1 MFMFNLEMP
10 PLNAETWAILGTLV
24 LLEGLLSADNA
35 LVLAVMVR
43 HLAGDLQRKA
53 LAYGIGG
60 AVVLRILG
68 VLLASYVLEY
78 WWLRAFGALYL
89 AYLALSHFLKK
100 GHSEE
105 EAAANAK
112 GRGFWATVVL
122 LNLTDLAF
130 SVDSILAGVA
140 LIPRDMPREQGLTIV
155 VIGGI
160 IGLIL
165 MRIAATVF
173 LRLLNRYPAFDNVAY
188 ALVGWIAVKLG
199 IETLEA
205 AHEVFPAVPT
215 FHMPTPLFWGVMA
228 AIAVIGSFLATRRP
242 AMSEAR
248 AEVRAEQV
256 VRRMDEA
263 VADAADGRVDGR

>member
-1 MFMFNLEMP
+1 MFGLQMP
-10 PLNAETWAILGTLV
+10 PITPEFWAILGTLV

-43 HLAGDLQRKA
+43 HLKGDLQRKA

-68 VLLASYVLEY
+68 VLLASFILEY
-78 WWLRAFGALYL
+78 WWLRAFGAAYL
-89 AYLALSHFLKK
+89 AYLAISHFTKN
-100 GHSEE
+100 H
-105 EAAANAK
+105 AANDDEESSTTK
-112 GRGFWATVVL
+112 KQGFWMTVVM

-140 LIPRDMPREQGLTIV
+140 LIPRGMPREQGLTIV

-165 MRIAATVF
+165 MRIAATLF
-173 LRLLNRYPAFDNVAY
+173 LKILNRYPTFDNVAY

-205 AHEVFPAVPT
+205 AHEVYPNVPT
-215 FHMPTPLFWGVMA
+215 FHLAPALFWGVMA
-228 AIAVIGSFLATRRP
+228 AIALIGSYLATRKP
-242 AMSEAR
+242 AMSDAEAT
-248 AEVRAEQV
+248 AKADAIVHH
-256 VRRMDEA
+256 MDET
-263 VADAADGRVDGR
+263 VTDASDGRIDGR

>member
-1 MFMFNLEMP
+1 MFGLEMP
-10 PLNAETWAILGTLV
+10 PLTPEFWAILGTLV

-43 HLAGDLQRKA
+43 HLKGELQRKA

-68 VLLASYVLEY
+68 VLLASFILEY
-78 WWLRAFGALYL
+78 WWLRAFGAAYL

-100 GHSEE
+100 KDDEHGEGGS
-105 EAAANAK
+105 K
-112 GRGFWATVVL
+112 KQMGFWMTVVM

-140 LIPRDMPREQGLTIV
+140 LIPRGMPREQGLTIV

-173 LRLLNRYPAFDNVAY
+173 LKVLNKYPAFDHVAY

-199 IETLEA
+199 VETLEA
-205 AHEVFPAVPT
+205 AHEIYPSVPT
-215 FHMPTPLFWGVMA
+215 FHLQPAVFWGVMA
-228 AIAVIGSFLATRRP
+228 AIAIIGTFLATRNP
-242 AMSEAR
+242 AMS
-248 AEVRAEQV
+248 
-256 VRRMDEA
+256 
-263 VADAADGRVDGR
+263 DAAAEDLAHRQGDDLLESDRDLGRR

>member
-1 MFMFNLEMP
+1 MFGLEMP
-10 PLNAETWAILGTLV
+10 PITPEFWAILGTLI

-43 HLAGDLQRKA
+43 HLKGEMQRKA

-68 VLLASYVLEY
+68 VLLASFILEY

-89 AYLALSHFLKK
+89 AWLAISHFIKK
-100 GHSEE
+100 THTAD
-105 EAAANAK
+105 EAEASAK
-112 GRGFWATVVL
+112 GRGFWPTVVL

-140 LIPRDMPREQGLTIV
+140 LIPRGMPREQGLTIV
-155 VIGGI
+155 VMGGI
-160 IGLIL
+160 VGLIL
-165 MRIAATVF
+165 MRVAATVF
-173 LRLLNRYPAFDNVAY
+173 LKVLNKYPAFDDVAY

-215 FHMPTPLFWGVMA
+215 FHMPTVMFWGVMA
-228 AIAVIGSFLATRRP
+228 AIAVIGSYLATRRP
-242 AMSEAR
+242 AMTDAQAAAR
-248 AEVRAEQV
+248 AEAIVHH
-256 VRRMDEA
+256 MDET
-263 VADAADGRVDGR
+263 VVDAADGRIDGR

>member
-1 MFMFNLEMP
+1 MFNLEMP
-10 PLNAETWAILGTLV
+10 PLNAETWAILGTLL

-43 HLAGDLQRKA
+43 HLKGDLARKA

-78 WWLRAFGALYL
+78 WWLRAFGAAYL
-89 AYLALSHFLKK
+89 AYLAISHFVKR
-100 GHSEE
+100 GHSED
-105 EAAANAK
+105 EAAASAR

-155 VIGGI
+155 VIGGVM
-160 IGLIL
+160 GLIL
-165 MRIAATVF
+165 MRIAATLF
-173 LRLLNRYPAFDNVAY
+173 LKLLNRYPALDNVAY
-188 ALVGWIAVKLG
+188 GLVGWIAVKLG
-199 IETLEA
+199 VETLEA

-215 FHMPTPLFWGVMA
+215 FHMPQPLFWTVMV
-228 AIAVIGSFLATRRP
+228 AIAVIGTFIATRKP
-242 AMSEAR
+242 AMSEPAAERR
-248 AEVRAEQV
+248 AEAIVGE
-256 VRRMDEA
+256 MDA
-263 VADAADGRVDGR
+263 TVADAADGRVDGR

>member
-1 MFMFNLEMP
+1 MFNLELP
-10 PLNAETWAILGTLV
+10 PFNAETWAILGTLL

-43 HLAGDLQRKA
+43 HLGGDLARKA

-89 AYLALSHFLKK
+89 AYLAISHFTK
-100 GHSEE
+100 GGHGED

-155 VIGGI
+155 VIGGVM
-160 IGLIL
+160 GLIL
-165 MRIAATVF
+165 MRIAATLF
-173 LRLLNRYPAFDNVAY
+173 LKLLNRYPALDNVAY

-199 IETLEA
+199 VETLEA
-205 AHEVFPAVPT
+205 AHEHFAWVPT
-215 FHMPTPLFWGVMA
+215 LHMPQPVFWGVMA
-228 AIAVIGSFLATRRP
+228 VIAGMGTYLATRQP

-248 AEVRAEQV
+248 AERKAEAIV
-256 VRRMDEA
+256 GELDA
-263 VADAADGRVDGR
+263 TVADAADGRIDGR

>member
-1 MFMFNLEMP
+1 MFGLEMP
-10 PLNAETWAILGTLV
+10 PITPEFWAILGTLV

-43 HLAGDLQRKA
+43 HLKQDLQRKA

-68 VLLASYVLEY
+68 VLLAGFILEY
-78 WWLRAFGALYL
+78 WWLRAFGAAYL
-89 AYLALSHFLKK
+89 AYLAISHFTKK
-100 GHSEE
+100 PDHHGEGGG
-105 EAAANAK
+105 
-112 GRGFWATVVL
+112 GRKHGFWMTVVL

-140 LIPRDMPREQGLTIV
+140 LIPRGMPREQGMTIV

-165 MRIAATVF
+165 MRVAATVF
-173 LRLLNRYPAFDNVAY
+173 LKVLNKYPAFDNVAY

-205 AHEVFPAVPT
+205 AHEIYPSVPT
-215 FHMPTPLFWGVMA
+215 FHIEPTVFWGVMA
-228 AIAVIGSFLATRRP
+228 AIAIIGSYLATRHP
-242 AMSEAR
+242 AMT
-248 AEVRAEQV
+248 
-256 VRRMDEA
+256 D
-263 VADAADGRVDGR
+263 ADAEAQAHREGVDILETEAEDRAARR

>member
-1 MFMFNLEMP
+1 MFGLEMP
-10 PLNAETWAILGTLV
+10 PINAEFWAILGTLI

-43 HLAGDLQRKA
+43 HLKGELQRKA

-68 VLLASYVLEY
+68 VLLAGYILEY
-78 WWLRAFGALYL
+78 WWLRAFGAAYL
-89 AYLALSHFLKK
+89 AYLAISHFTKRK
-100 GHSEE
+100 DSED
-105 EAAANAK
+105 EAAGK
-112 GRGFWATVVL
+112 TRGRGFWATVVL

-140 LIPRDMPREQGLTIV
+140 LIPRGMPREQGLTIV

-173 LRLLNRYPAFDNVAY
+173 LKLLNKYPALDNVAY

-199 IETLEA
+199 VETLEA
-205 AHEVFPAVPT
+205 AHEVYPAVPT
-215 FHMPTPLFWGVMA
+215 FHMPPVLFWGVMG
-228 AIAVIGSFLATRRP
+228 AIAVIGTYLATRR
-242 AMSEAR
+242 AVMSDEEAGKK
-248 AEVRAEQV
+248 ADSV
-256 VRRMDEA
+256 VRDLDET
-263 VADAADGRVDGR
+263 VLDAADGRIDGR

>member
-1 MFMFNLEMP
+1 MFGLEMP
-10 PLNAETWAILGTLV
+10 PLTPEFWAILGTLV

-43 HLAGDLQRKA
+43 HLKGDLQRKA

-68 VLLASYVLEY
+68 VLLASFVLKY

-89 AYLALSHFLKK
+89 AYLAISHFTKK
-100 GHSEE
+100 EDHHAEGGG
-105 EAAANAK
+105 K
-112 GRGFWATVVL
+112 KMGFWMTVVM

-140 LIPRDMPREQGLTIV
+140 LIPRGMPSNQGLTIV
-155 VIGGI
+155 IIGGI

-165 MRIAATVF
+165 MRIAATMF
-173 LRLLNRYPAFDNVAY
+173 LKLLNKYPAFDTVAY

-199 IETLEA
+199 VETLEA
-205 AHEVFPAVPT
+205 AHEVYSWVPT
-215 FHMPTPLFWGVMA
+215 WHMPTPLFWGVMA
-228 AIAVIGSFLATRRP
+228 AIAIIGSFLATRKP
-242 AMSEAR
+242 AMSDEEAER
-248 AEVRAEQV
+248 LAHIEGTDLSETDEQLSPPYPAEKR
-256 VRRMDEA
+256 
-263 VADAADGRVDGR
+263 

>member
-1 MFMFNLEMP
+1 MFGLELP
-10 PLNAETWAILGTLV
+10 PITPEFWAILGTLI

-43 HLAGDLQRKA
+43 HLKGELQRKA

-60 AVVLRILG
+60 AVVLRIVG
-68 VLLASYVLEY
+68 VLLASYILEY
-78 WWLRAFGALYL
+78 WWLRAFGAAYL
-89 AYLALSHFLKK
+89 AYLAISHFVKHK
-100 GHSEE
+100 STEE
-105 EAAANAK
+105 DADGQAK

-140 LIPRDMPREQGLTIV
+140 LIPRGMPREQGLTIV

-165 MRIAATVF
+165 MRIAATLF
-173 LRLLNRYPAFDNVAY
+173 LKLLNKYPAFDNVAY

-199 IETLEA
+199 VETLEA
-205 AHEVFPAVPT
+205 AHEVFPWVPT
-215 FHMPTPLFWGVMA
+215 VHMPTALFWGVMG
-228 AIAVIGSFLATRRP
+228 AIAVIGTFLATRHP
-242 AMSEAR
+242 VMSDAEADAR
-248 AEVRAEQV
+248 AQAIVHE
-256 VRRMDEA
+256 MDDT
-263 VADAADGRVDGR
+263 VADAADGRIDGR

>member
-1 MFMFNLEMP
+1 MFGLEMP
-10 PLNAETWAILGTLV
+10 PLTAETWAILGTLV

-43 HLAGDLQRKA
+43 HLAVNVQRKA

-68 VLLASYVLEY
+68 VLLAAFVLEY

-89 AYLALSHFLKK
+89 AYLAVSHFVKK

-105 EAAANAK
+105 EAAGSAR
-112 GRGFWATVVL
+112 GRGFWPTVVL

-140 LIPRDMPREQGLTIV
+140 LIPAGMPREQGLTIV

-160 IGLIL
+160 VGLIL
-165 MRIAATVF
+165 MRFAATIF
-173 LRLLNRYPAFDNVAY
+173 LKLLNKYPAFDNVAY

-199 IETLEA
+199 VETLEA

-215 FHMPTPLFWGVMA
+215 LHLPTPLFWGVMA
-228 AIAVIGSFLATRRP
+228 AIAIIGSFIATRRP
-242 AMSEAR
+242 AMSEAEAEAR
-248 AEVRAEQV
+248 AEAIVH
-256 VRRMDEA
+256 RMDET

>member
-1 MFMFNLEMP
+1 MFGLEMP
-10 PLNAETWAILGTLV
+10 PMTPEFWAILGTLV

-43 HLAGDLQRKA
+43 HLKVDLQRKA

-60 AVVLRILG
+60 AVVLRIVG
-68 VLLASYVLEY
+68 VLLASFVLKY

-89 AYLALSHFLKK
+89 AYLAISHFTKK
-100 GHSEE
+100 GDHQAEGG
-105 EAAANAK
+105 NK
-112 GRGFWATVVL
+112 RQMGFWMTVVM

-140 LIPRDMPREQGLTIV
+140 LIPRGMPSNQGLTIV
-155 VIGGI
+155 IIGGI

-165 MRIAATVF
+165 MRIAATLF
-173 LRLLNRYPAFDNVAY
+173 LKLLNKYPAFDTVAY

-205 AHEVFPAVPT
+205 AHEVYPAVPT
-215 FHMPTPLFWGVMA
+215 FHMAPLVFWGVMA
-228 AIAVIGSFLATRRP
+228 TIAVVGSFLATRKP
-242 AMSEAR
+242 AMSDEEAER
-248 AEVRAEQV
+248 LAHLEGTDLSETDEQLSPPYPK
-256 VRRMDEA
+256 R
-263 VADAADGRVDGR
+263 

>member
-1 MFMFNLEMP
+1 MFGLEMP
-10 PLNAETWAILGTLV
+10 PITPEFWAILGTLI

-43 HLAGDLQRKA
+43 HLKGDLQRKA

-68 VLLASYVLEY
+68 VLLASYILEY
-78 WWLRAFGALYL
+78 WWLRAFGAAYL
-89 AYLALSHFLKK
+89 AYLAISHFMKNK
-100 GHSEE
+100 SAED
-105 EAAANAK
+105 EADEKSK

-140 LIPRDMPREQGLTIV
+140 LIPRGMPREQGLTIV

-173 LRLLNRYPAFDNVAY
+173 LKLLNKYPAFDHVAY

-199 IETLEA
+199 LETLEA
-205 AHEVFPAVPT
+205 AHEVFPAVPYW
-215 FHMPTPLFWGVMA
+215 HMPTPVFWGVMA
-228 AIAVIGSFLATRRP
+228 AIGIIGSFLATRTP
-242 AMSEAR
+242 AMS
-248 AEVRAEQV
+248 
-256 VRRMDEA
+256 DEA
-263 VADAADGRVDGR
+263 AEAKADAVVHEIDETVADASDGRIDGR

>member
-1 MFMFNLEMP
+1 MFMFNLELP
-10 PLNAETWAILGTLV
+10 PFNAETWAILGTLL

-43 HLAGDLQRKA
+43 HLKGELARKA

-78 WWLRAFGALYL
+78 WWLRAFGAAYL
-89 AYLALSHFLKK
+89 AYLALSHFMKK
-100 GHSEE
+100 GHDVEGTGG
-105 EAAANAK
+105 AK

-155 VIGGI
+155 VIGGVM
-160 IGLIL
+160 GLIL
-165 MRIAATVF
+165 MRIAATLF
-173 LRLLNRYPAFDNVAY
+173 LRLLNRYPALDNVAY

-199 IETLEA
+199 VETLEA

-215 FHMPTPLFWGVMA
+215 FHMPQPLFWTVMV
-228 AIAVIGSFLATRRP
+228 AIAVLGTFLATRKP
-242 AMSEAR
+242 AMSEAQ
-248 AEVRAEQV
+248 AEAEAHREGV
-256 VRRMDEA
+256 DLLETDEQLKQS
-263 VADAADGRVDGR
+263 

>member
-1 MFMFNLEMP
+1 MFGLEMP
-10 PLNAETWAILGTLV
+10 PINAEFWAILGTLI

-43 HLAGDLQRKA
+43 HLKGDLQRKA

-68 VLLASYVLEY
+68 VLLASYILEY
-78 WWLRAFGALYL
+78 WWLRAFGAAYL
-89 AYLALSHFLKK
+89 AYLAISHFVKQRS
-100 GHSEE
+100 SED
-105 EAAANAK
+105 EADGKAK

-140 LIPRDMPREQGLTIV
+140 LIPRGMPREQGLTIV
-155 VIGGI
+155 VFGGI

-173 LRLLNRYPAFDNVAY
+173 LKLLNKYPAFDHVAY

-199 IETLEA
+199 LETLEA
-205 AHEVFPAVPT
+205 AHEIYPAVPYW
-215 FHMPTPLFWGVMA
+215 HMPPVIFWGMMA
-228 AIAVIGSFLATRRP
+228 AIAVIGSFLATRKP
-242 AMSEAR
+242 AMSDAAAGAR
-248 AEVRAEQV
+248 ANAV
-256 VRRMDEA
+256 VDEFDDT
-263 VADAADGRVDGR
+263 VADASDGRIDGR

>member
-1 MFMFNLEMP
+1 MFGLEFP
-10 PLNAETWAILGTLV
+10 PLTPETFAILGTLV

-43 HLAGDLQRKA
+43 HLPRGLQAKA

-68 VLLASYVLEY
+68 VLLASFVLQY

-89 AYLALSHFLKK
+89 AYLAISHFVKRDHHDVEGK
-100 GHSEE
+100 PRRGH
-105 EAAANAK
+105 
-112 GRGFWATVVL
+112 GFWMTVVL

-140 LIPRDMPREQGLTIV
+140 LIPRGMPYGQALTIV
-155 VIGGI
+155 IIGGI

-173 LRLLNRYPAFDNVAY
+173 LRLLAKYPGLDNTAYGLVA
-188 ALVGWIAVKLG
+188 WIAVKLG
-199 IETLEA
+199 WETVEA
-205 AHEVFPAVPT
+205 ARETYGWAFEVPHLPGW
-215 FHMPTPLFWGVMA
+215 LFWGVMA
-228 AIAVIGSFLATRRP
+228 LIAVIGTYLATRHP
-242 AMSEAR
+242 AMTDAQ
-248 AEVRAEQV
+248 AEKVDDRYE
-256 VRRMDEA
+256 ELLE
-263 VADAADGRVDGR
+263 GRSK

>member
-1 MFMFNLEMP
+1 MFGLEMP
-10 PLNAETWAILGTLV
+10 PLTPEFWAILGTLV

-43 HLAGDLQRKA
+43 HLKGDLQRKA

-68 VLLASYVLEY
+68 VLLASFVLKY

-89 AYLALSHFLKK
+89 AYLAISHFTKK
-100 GHSEE
+100 EDHHAEGGG
-105 EAAANAK
+105 K
-112 GRGFWATVVL
+112 KMGFWMTVVM

-140 LIPRDMPREQGLTIV
+140 LIPRGMPSNQGLTIV
-155 VIGGI
+155 IIGGI

-173 LRLLNRYPAFDNVAY
+173 LKLLNKYPAFDTVAY

-199 IETLEA
+199 VETLEA
-205 AHEVFPAVPT
+205 AHEVYSWVPT
-215 FHMPTPLFWGVMA
+215 WHMPPALFWGVMA
-228 AIAVIGSFLATRRP
+228 AIAIIGSFLATRKP
-242 AMSEAR
+242 AMSDAEAER
-248 AEVRAEQV
+248 LAHIEGTDLSETDEQLSPP
-256 VRRMDEA
+256 
-263 VADAADGRVDGR
+263 VDDLKR

>member
-1 MFMFNLEMP
+1 MFGLEMP
-10 PLNAETWAILGTLV
+10 PITPEFWAILGTLI

-43 HLAGDLQRKA
+43 HLKGDLQRKA

-68 VLLASYVLEY
+68 VLLASYILEY
-78 WWLRAFGALYL
+78 WWLRAFGAAYL
-89 AYLALSHFLKK
+89 AYLAISHFVKHK
-100 GHSEE
+100 GTED
-105 EAAANAK
+105 EADDKAK
-112 GRGFWATVVL
+112 GRGFWPTVIL

-140 LIPRDMPREQGLTIV
+140 LIPRGMARQQGLTIV

-173 LRLLNRYPAFDNVAY
+173 LKLLNKYPAFDNVAY
-188 ALVGWIAVKLG
+188 ALVGWIAVKLAV
-199 IETLEA
+199 ETLEA

-215 FHMPTPLFWGVMA
+215 FHLPAVVFWGVMA
-228 AIAVIGSFLATRRP
+228 AIGVIGSFLATRKP
-242 AMSEAR
+242 AMSDAAAEAK
-248 AEVRAEQV
+248 ADAV
-256 VRRMDEA
+256 VGEIDDT
-263 VADAADGRVDGR
+263 VADAADGRIDGRRG

>member
-1 MFMFNLEMP
+1 MP

-89 AYLALSHFLKK
+89 AYLAISHFLKHK
-100 GHSEE
+100 TSEE
-105 EAAANAK
+105 DGAGKAR

-140 LIPRDMPREQGLTIV
+140 LIPRDMPPQQGLTIV

-165 MRIAATVF
+165 MRFAATIF
-173 LRLLNRYPAFDNVAY
+173 LRVLNRYPAMDNVAY

-199 IETLEA
+199 VETLEA
-205 AHEVFPAVPT
+205 AHEVYPAVPT
-215 FHMPTPLFWGVMA
+215 FHLPQTLFWTVMA
-228 AIAVIGSFLATRRP
+228 AIAVIGTFLATRKP
-242 AMSEAR
+242 AMTEAA
-248 AEVRAEQV
+248 AEAKAERV
-256 VRRMDEA
+256 VHTIDDM
-263 VADAADGRVDGR
+263 VVDAADGRIDGR

>member
-1 MFMFNLEMP
+1 MFGLEMP
-10 PLNAETWAILGTLV
+10 PLTAETWAILGTLV

-43 HLAGDLQRKA
+43 HLAVGVQRKA

-68 VLLASYVLEY
+68 VLLAAFILEY

-89 AYLALSHFLKK
+89 AYLAVSHFLKHRTSGEDGEQK
-100 GHSEE
+100 
-105 EAAANAK
+105 AR
-112 GRGFWATVVL
+112 GRGFWPTVVL

-140 LIPRDMPREQGLTIV
+140 LIPAGMPREQGLTIV

-160 IGLIL
+160 VGLIL
-165 MRIAATVF
+165 MRFAATIF
-173 LRLLNRYPAFDNVAY
+173 LRVLNRYPAFDNVAY

-199 IETLEA
+199 VETLEA
-205 AHEVFPAVPT
+205 AHEIYPAVPAL
-215 FHMPTPLFWGVMA
+215 HLPTPLFWGVMA

-242 AMSEAR
+242 AMTGTQ
-248 AEVRAEQV
+248 AEVEAERV
-256 VRRMDEA
+256 VHNMDEM
-263 VADAADGRVDGR
+263 VTDAADGRIDGR

>member
-1 MFMFNLEMP
+1 MFGLEMP
-10 PLNAETWAILGTLV
+10 PINAEFWAILGTLI

-43 HLAGDLQRKA
+43 HLKGDLQRKA

-68 VLLASYVLEY
+68 VLLASYILEY

-89 AYLALSHFLKK
+89 AYLAVSHFLK
-100 GHSEE
+100 HRTSEDD
-105 EAAANAK
+105 ADQKAK

-140 LIPRDMPREQGLTIV
+140 LIPRGMPREQGLTIV
-155 VIGGI
+155 VFGGI
-160 IGLIL
+160 VGLIL

-173 LRLLNRYPAFDNVAY
+173 LKLLNKYPSFDHVAY

-199 IETLEA
+199 LETLEA
-205 AHEVFPAVPT
+205 AHEIYPAVPYW
-215 FHMPTPLFWGVMA
+215 HMPGPMFWGIMA
-228 AIAVIGSFLATRRP
+228 AIAIIGSYLATRRP
-242 AMSEAR
+242 AMTDAAAEAR
-248 AEVRAEQV
+248 AEAV
-256 VRRMDEA
+256 VHEIDDT

>member
-1 MFMFNLEMP
+1 MFGLEMP
-10 PLNAETWAILGTLV
+10 PLNAETWAILGTLL

-43 HLAGDLQRKA
+43 HLAVNLQRKA

-89 AYLALSHFLKK
+89 AYLAISHFVKK
-100 GHSEE
+100 GHSED
-105 EAAANAK
+105 EAAASAR

-140 LIPRDMPREQGLTIV
+140 LIPRDMPPEQGLTIV
-155 VIGGI
+155 VIGGV

-165 MRIAATVF
+165 MRFAATIF
-173 LRLLNRYPAFDNVAY
+173 LKLLNKYPAFDNVAY

-205 AHEVFPAVPT
+205 AHEHFPAVPT
-215 FHMPTPLFWGVMA
+215 LHLPQAVFWGGMA
-228 AIAVIGSFLATRRP
+228 AIAIIGTVIATRKP
-242 AMSEAR
+242 AMSDAEAEAR
-248 AEVRAEQV
+248 AEAV
-256 VRRMDEA
+256 VHQMDDT

>member
-1 MFMFNLEMP
+1 MFGLEMP
-10 PLNAETWAILGTLV
+10 PITPEFWAILGTLV

-43 HLAGDLQRKA
+43 HLKGELQRKA

-68 VLLASYVLEY
+68 VLLASFILEY
-78 WWLRAFGALYL
+78 WWLRAFGAAYL
-89 AYLALSHFLKK
+89 AYLAISHFTKRKEDEHGESGAKK
-100 GHSEE
+100 PM
-105 EAAANAK
+105 
-112 GRGFWATVVL
+112 GFWMTVVM

-140 LIPRDMPREQGLTIV
+140 LIPRGMPREQGLTIV

-173 LRLLNRYPAFDNVAY
+173 LKVLNKYPAFDHVAY

-205 AHEVFPAVPT
+205 AHEVYPSVPT
-215 FHMPTPLFWGVMA
+215 FHLQPAVFWGVMA
-228 AIAVIGSFLATRRP
+228 AIAVIGTFLATRKP
-242 AMSEAR
+242 AMS
-248 AEVRAEQV
+248 
-256 VRRMDEA
+256 
-263 VADAADGRVDGR
+263 DAAAEDLAHRQGDDLLESDEDLGRR

>member
-1 MFMFNLEMP
+1 MFGLELP
-10 PLNAETWAILGTLV
+10 PVNAEFWAILGTLI

-43 HLAGDLQRKA
+43 HLKGELQRKA

-68 VLLASYVLEY
+68 VLLASYILEY
-78 WWLRAFGALYL
+78 WWLRAFGAAYL
-89 AYLALSHFLKK
+89 AYLAISHFVKHK
-100 GHSEE
+100 STED
-105 EAAANAK
+105 EASGQAK

-140 LIPRDMPREQGLTIV
+140 LIPSGMPREQGLTIV

-173 LRLLNRYPAFDNVAY
+173 LKLLNRYPAMDNVAY

-199 IETLEA
+199 VETLEA
-205 AHEVFPAVPT
+205 AHEVYPWVPT
-215 FHMPTPLFWGVMA
+215 VHMAPVVFWGVMA
-228 AIAVIGSFLATRRP
+228 AIAVIGTFLATRTP
-242 AMSEAR
+242 AMSEVD
-248 AEVRAEQV
+248 AEAKAEDV
-256 VRRMDEA
+256 VRSFDDT
-263 VADAADGRVDGR
+263 VADAADGRIDGR